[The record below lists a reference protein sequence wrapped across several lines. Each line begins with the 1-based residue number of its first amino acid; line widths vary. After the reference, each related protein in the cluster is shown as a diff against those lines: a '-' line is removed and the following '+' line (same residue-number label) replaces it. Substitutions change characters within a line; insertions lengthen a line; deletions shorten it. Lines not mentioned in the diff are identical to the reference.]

1 MTGKPR
7 PITRTTGFR
16 DRDDVSLARD
26 GRARPWGRLI
36 LIGMGLSFIFMRPAL
51 LPEDARYMRSTVAE
65 IHDLL
70 PQWAPWLR
78 RVFGVMGGFMIT
90 TGLLTVHVALTTYR
104 VARPAAALI
113 VALSGL
119 VSIGGMAVTNFVIG
133 SDFKWLLLIF
143 TFPWLTA
150 LALFWAG
157 RRHMDQGGRGARGVA
172 PGGPDF
178 SQAVAAS
185 EPVLESLEA
194 LASLAPLPKQHGPA
208 GPPGAPEGVY
218 RPTSCPDVRYRL
230 PWRSRIEELLGLD
243 R

>member
-1 MTGKPR
+1 MTGVR
-7 PITRTTGFR
+7 LR
-16 DRDDVSLARD
+16 SLAT
-26 GRARPWGRLI
+26 GALALGGLI
-36 LIGMGLSFIFMRPAL
+36 LIGMGLYFVFMRPAL
-51 LPEDARYMRSTVAE
+51 LPEDARYMGSTVAQIE
-65 IHDLL
+65 DLL
-70 PQWAPWLR
+70 PQLAPWLR
-78 RVFGVMGGFMIT
+78 RVFRVMGGFMIA

-104 VARPAAALI
+104 VGRPTAALI

-133 SDFKWLLLIF
+133 SDFKWLLLSF

-157 RRHMDQGGRGARGVA
+157 TRYEDQGGRGASVVA

-178 SQAVAAS
+178 GHAVVAS

-194 LASLAPLPKQHGPA
+194 LAALAPLPKEHGPA
-208 GPPGAPEGVY
+208 GAPGAPEGVY
-218 RPTSCPDVRYRL
+218 RRASCPDVRYRL